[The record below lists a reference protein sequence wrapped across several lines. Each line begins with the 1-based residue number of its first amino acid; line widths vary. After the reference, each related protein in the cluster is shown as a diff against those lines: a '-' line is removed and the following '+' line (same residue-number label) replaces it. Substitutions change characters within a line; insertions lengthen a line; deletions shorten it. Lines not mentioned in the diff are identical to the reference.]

1 MNIIFTLAGK
11 SKRFTS
17 EGYKKPKFLLKIGN
31 STILESI
38 IKQFSEDDSFYFIFN
53 EEQISNYPEIVDII
67 GSITKKFEI
76 ISIESHEKGPAYSAL
91 QIKKINLYDPVIIS
105 YCDFLVEWNYKS
117 FLSNLGDYDMV
128 IPSFVGFHPSSFGI
142 TNYAYTKLNSN
153 YELVELKEKESFTK
167 ERHNEFANTGIYYF
181 KSFEIFSKYAKELIK
196 NDLKSNEEA
205 YISLIS
211 NKIVS
216 DNRKVLI
223 TKVNKFICLG
233 TPYDYRMFN
242 FWYEYFHLDN
252 KESNENISTDINLI
266 PMAGNGSR
274 FVKEGYNTIKALIQ
288 IENESMFLKTTKSF
302 PKAKE
307 WIFIFR
313 NNPKLKYSNLLSI
326 ISNNYIKNEVIILNK
341 ETSGQAATCLKAKN
355 HLSQKKSLFIASCDY
370 VSIYNQKKWKTF
382 LKKYTETDVV
392 IWTYRPND
400 IIVKDF
406 NAFAY
411 CKVDPYTKLV
421 TAVKEKEIISD
432 NPKNDEM
439 IIGSF
444 WFKNSYDFI
453 NSAEN
458 AIKNDIS
465 VNGEHYIG
473 NSLNYLI
480 EKGKKI
486 RTFEVDKW
494 VSFGDPFEL
503 EVHNYWEDFFYNNQN
518 FIS

>member
-1 MNIIFTLAGK
+1 
-11 SKRFTS
+11 
-17 EGYKKPKFLLKIGN
+17 
-31 STILESI
+31 
-38 IKQFSEDDSFYFIFN
+38 
-53 EEQISNYPEIVDII
+53 
-67 GSITKKFEI
+67 
-76 ISIESHEKGPAYSAL
+76 
-91 QIKKINLYDPVIIS
+91 
-105 YCDFLVEWNYKS
+105 
-117 FLSNLGDYDMV
+117 
-128 IPSFVGFHPSSFGI
+128 
-142 TNYAYTKLNSN
+142 
-153 YELVELKEKESFTK
+153 
-167 ERHNEFANTGIYYF
+167 
-181 KSFEIFSKYAKELIK
+181 
-196 NDLKSNEEA
+196 
-205 YISLIS
+205 
-211 NKIVS
+211 
-216 DNRKVLI
+216 
-223 TKVNKFICLG
+223 
-233 TPYDYRMFN
+233 MFN
-242 FWYEYFHLDN
+242 FWHEYFHLDN
-252 KESNENISTDINLI
+252 RESNENISADINLI

-302 PKAKE
+302 PKSKE

-326 ISNNYIKNEVIILNK
+326 ISNNFIENEVIILNK
-341 ETSGQAATCLKAKN
+341 ETSGQAATCLKAKIY
-355 HLSQKKSLFIASCDY
+355 LAQKKSLFIASCDY
-370 VSIYNQKKWKTF
+370 ISIYNHKKWETF
-382 LKKYTETDVV
+382 LKKHTDTDVV

-421 TAVKEKEIISD
+421 TGVKEKEIISD

-453 NSAEN
+453 KSAEN
-458 AIKNDIS
+458 AIKNDIT

-503 EVHNYWEDFFYNNQN
+503 DVHNYWEDFFYNNQN